1 MSMNLNLYDNESG
14 CNCTLYQTPTEDTYY
29 ILEGGT
35 REAIF
40 QRYMDWWKAW
50 RLDGRKRLNK
60 MDQMD
65 YDEHKAKIERF
76 LAGHPNARFGAI

>member
-1 MSMNLNLYDNESG
+1 MSMNLNLYDSVSG
-14 CNCTLYQTPTEDTYY
+14 CDCHLYQTPTTDTYR

-35 REAIF
+35 REKIF
-40 QRYMDWWKAW
+40 QLYMAWWKEW

-65 YDEHKAKIERF
+65 YDDHKSKIERF
-76 LAGHPNARFGAI
+76 LAAHPNARWGSI

>member
-1 MSMNLNLYDNESG
+1 MSMNIQLFDAVSG
-14 CNCTLYQTPTEDTYY
+14 CDCNLYQTPTEDTYY

-40 QRYMDWWKAW
+40 KRYMDWWKTW

-65 YDEHKAKIERF
+65 YDDHKAKIERF
-76 LAGHPNARFGAI
+76 LAAHPNARFGAI